1 MLYRV
6 MLRASLGLP
15 LAAAA
20 LLAHHSTAP
29 YDLTHPAVVKGVVTG
44 VEWENPHAHIYLE
57 ARDEQGRVQEWTIE
71 IESPNF
77 LTRNGW
83 TKNTVKA
90 GDTIACSGA
99 RAKNGANLMR
109 CNTVELADGRKLD
122 S

>member
-1 MLYRV
+1 MLYP
-6 MLRASLGLP
+6 LRACLGLV
-15 LAAAA
+15 LAAAP

-29 YDLTHPAVVKGVVTG
+29 YDLTHPAAVKGVVTR

-57 ARDEQGRVQEWTIE
+57 VRDDQGHVQQWTIE
-71 IESPNF
+71 IDSPNV

-99 RAKNGANLMR
+99 RAKDGSNLMR
-109 CNTVELADGRKLD
+109 CTKVELADGRKLD